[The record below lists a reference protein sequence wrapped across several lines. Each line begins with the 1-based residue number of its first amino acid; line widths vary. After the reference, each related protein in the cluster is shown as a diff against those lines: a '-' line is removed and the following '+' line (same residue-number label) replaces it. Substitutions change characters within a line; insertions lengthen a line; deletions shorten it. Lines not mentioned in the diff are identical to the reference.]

1 MPKKAQPKYPI
12 DLAKTPESLGMPT
25 PTKGESD
32 NTPIYPSL
40 YLEWEKPYGFPD
52 EGTMTVRFKKRSEET
67 RKHEDGMTQR
77 VELDIMEILDTEGK
91 ETPEAEEEDSGDVLD
106 KEVKKVTVKKSKK
119 VTATG
124 SGNGSEDEES
134 Y

>member
-1 MPKKAQPKYPI
+1 MPKATPKYPI

-25 PTKGESD
+25 PTAKSD
-32 NTPIYPSL
+32 EPSTPIYPSL

-52 EGTMTVRFKKRSEET
+52 EGTMTVKFKKRSEET
-67 RKHEDGMTQR
+67 RKHGDGEMTQR

-91 ETPEAEEEDSGDVLD
+91 ETTPDKKDEEDSGEVLD
-106 KEVKKVTVKKSKK
+106 KAVKKKTKKTVVVSD
-119 VTATG
+119 
-124 SGNGSEDEES
+124 EDEDEG